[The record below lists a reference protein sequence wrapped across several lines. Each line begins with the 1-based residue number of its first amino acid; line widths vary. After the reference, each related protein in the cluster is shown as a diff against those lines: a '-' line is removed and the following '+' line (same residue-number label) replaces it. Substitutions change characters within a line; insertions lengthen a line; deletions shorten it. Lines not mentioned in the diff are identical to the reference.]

1 MALLHQMA
9 PSNPEVIHMVRP
21 QMGDAPEGGP
31 SEASGSTS
39 DLPGNTRARYPD
51 RQNDR
56 EESAT
61 STDVVCVGE
70 ALWDLSTPPGTPL
83 DEATHLSIAPGG
95 GAVNVAMKLAELG
108 LRAGLVAS
116 VGDDAVGRALIA
128 HLSRR
133 GVDVSRVRTN
143 QAARTG
149 LVFLTHAP
157 TRAVAYR
164 AVLEE
169 ALALREVLPRSF
181 QAKIVHIS
189 GLLPSRAGLLA
200 LERAARHAQTEG
212 AIITLDAN
220 LRPRLWAGDA
230 IGRADPRKLFG
241 VVDVL
246 KVSEEELRLLGVADP
261 RDLAP
266 VLRPEAIV
274 VATFGA
280 AKTRA
285 LGPFGEVRAGGPA
298 LAVESSI
305 GAGDA
310 FVAGLLSVL
319 AREGRAALRD
329 RAAIERAIQRGNEVA
344 RQSLA
349 GRSLEPK

>member
-1 MALLHQMA
+1 
-9 PSNPEVIHMVRP
+9 
-21 QMGDAPEGGP
+21 MGDAPEGGP

-39 DLPGNTRARYPD
+39 DLPGNTPARYPD
-51 RQNDR
+51 RQGER
-56 EESAT
+56 EETAT

-70 ALWDLSTPPGTPL
+70 ALWDLSTPKGTSL
-83 DEATHLSIAPGG
+83 DDVTELSLSPGG
-95 GAVNVAMKLAELG
+95 GAVNVAVTLASLG

-116 VGDDAVGRALIA
+116 VGDDPVGRALVA
-128 HLSRR
+128 HVARR
-133 GVDVSRVRTN
+133 GVDVSRVRVSPT
-143 QAARTG
+143 RTG

-169 ALALREVLPRSF
+169 ALALRDALPRSF
-181 QAKIVHIS
+181 RASVVHFS

-200 LERAARHAQTEG
+200 LERAARHAQSEG
-212 AIITLDAN
+212 ALVTLDAN
-220 LRPRLWAGDA
+220 FRPRLWSGDV
-230 IGRADPRKLFG
+230 IGRADPRPLFA

-246 KVSEEELRLLGVADP
+246 KVSEEDLRLLGMSDP
-261 RDLAP
+261 RDLST
-266 VLRPEAIV
+266 VLRPEAVV

-310 FVAGLLSVL
+310 FVGGLLSVL
-319 AREGRAALRD
+319 AREGRASLRD
-329 RAAIERAIQRGNEVA
+329 RGTIDRAIQRGNEVA

-349 GRSLEPK
+349 TKSLVVK

>member
-1 MALLHQMA
+1 
-9 PSNPEVIHMVRP
+9 MVRP
-21 QMGDAPEGGP
+21 QMGDAPKGGP

-51 RQNDR
+51 RQDDR
-56 EESAT
+56 EETTTSA
-61 STDVVCVGE
+61 DVVCVGE
-70 ALWDLSTPPGTPL
+70 ALWDLSTSPGTSL
-83 DEATHLSIAPGG
+83 DDATQLSLTPGG
-95 GAVNVAMKLAELG
+95 GAVNVALTLAQLG

-116 VGDDAVGRALIA
+116 VGDDPVGHALVA

-133 GVDVSRVRTN
+133 GVDVSRVRAVKST
-143 QAARTG
+143 RTG

-157 TRAVAYR
+157 PRAVAYR

-169 ALALREVLPRSF
+169 ALALRDALPHAFGASV
-181 QAKIVHIS
+181 VHFS
-189 GLLPSRAGLLA
+189 GLLPSRACLLA
-200 LERAARHAQTEG
+200 LERAARQAQREG
-212 AIITLDAN
+212 ALVTIDAN

-230 IGRADPRKLFG
+230 LGRADPRRLFAAAS
-241 VVDVL
+241 VL
-246 KVSEEELRLLGVADP
+246 KVSEDDLRLLGVSDP

-266 VLRPEAIV
+266 LLRPEAIV

-280 AKTRA
+280 AETRA

-298 LAVESSI
+298 LAVASTF

-319 AREGRAALRD
+319 AREGRTALQD

-344 RQSLA
+344 RTSL
-349 GRSLEPK
+349 LEKSSGVK